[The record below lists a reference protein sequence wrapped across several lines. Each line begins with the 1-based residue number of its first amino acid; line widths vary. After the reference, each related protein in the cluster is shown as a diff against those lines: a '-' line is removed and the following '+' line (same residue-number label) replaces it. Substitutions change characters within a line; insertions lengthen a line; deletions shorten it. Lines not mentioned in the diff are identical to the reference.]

1 MGYNI
6 PKEYLDLSN
15 DFGFTTATE
24 EELTEPIVTDVRAA
38 TVEELKAKLLEVEK
52 MVMPLLVNLM
62 KDADTK
68 EYIRWPNR
76 KPVIEQQIQKILSV
90 TRS

>member
-24 EELTEPIVTDVRAA
+24 EEVTEPIVTDVRAA
-38 TVEELKAKLLEVEK
+38 TVEELKSKLLEVEK
-52 MVMPLLVNLM
+52 MVMPLQVNLM
-62 KDADTK
+62 KNPEK
-68 EYIRWPNR
+68 EYIKWPNR
-76 KPVIEQQIQKILSV
+76 VPVIEQQIQNILAI

>member
-1 MGYNI
+1 MGYTI

-24 EELTEPIVTDVRAA
+24 EEVTEPIVTDVRAA
-38 TVEELKAKLLEVEK
+38 TVEELKSKLLEVEK

-62 KDADTK
+62 KNPEK
-68 EYIRWPNR
+68 EYIKWPNR
-76 KPVIEQQIQKILSV
+76 VPVIEQQIQKILAI

>member
-24 EELTEPIVTDVRAA
+24 EEVSEPIVTDVRAA
-38 TVEELKAKLLEVEK
+38 TVDELKKKLLEVEK

-62 KDADTK
+62 KNPEK
-68 EYIRWPNR
+68 EYIKWPNR
-76 KPVIEQQIQKILSV
+76 KVPIESAISKILDI
-90 TRS
+90 TRK

>member
-15 DFGFTTATE
+15 DFGFTAATE
-24 EELTEPIVTDVRAA
+24 EELAEPLVSDVRAA
-38 TVEELKAKLLEVEK
+38 TVEELKSKLLEVEK
-52 MVMPLLVNLM
+52 MIMPLLVNLM
-62 KDADTK
+62 KNPEK
-68 EYIRWPNR
+68 EYIKWPNR
-76 KPVIEQQIQKILSV
+76 VPVIEQQIQKILAI

>member
-1 MGYNI
+1 MAYSI

-24 EELTEPIVTDVRAA
+24 EEVTDPIITDVKAA
-38 TVEELKAKLLEVEK
+38 TVEELRAKLLEVEK

-62 KDADTK
+62 KNPEK
-68 EYIRWPNR
+68 EYIKWPNR
-76 KPVIEQQIQKILSV
+76 VPVIEQQIQKILSI
-90 TRS
+90 TRNQ

>member
-1 MGYNI
+1 MSYNI

-15 DFGFTTATE
+15 DFGFTAATE

-38 TVEELKAKLLEVEK
+38 TVEELKMRLLEVEK
-52 MVMPLLVNLM
+52 LVMPLLVNLL
-62 KDADTK
+62 KNPEK
-68 EYIRWPNR
+68 EYIKWPNR
-76 KPVIEQQIQKILSV
+76 KPVIEAQIEKILQV

>member
-24 EELTEPIVTDVRAA
+24 EEVSEPIVTDVRAA
-38 TVEELKAKLLEVEK
+38 SVDELKNKLLEVEK

-62 KDADTK
+62 KNPEK
-68 EYIRWPNR
+68 VYLKWPNR
-76 KPVIEQQIQKILSV
+76 QIQIEEHIQKILSI

>member
-1 MGYNI
+1 MGYTI

-15 DFGFTTATE
+15 DFGFTAATE
-24 EELTEPIVTDVRAA
+24 EELTEPIVSDVRAA

-52 MVMPLLVNLM
+52 LVMPLLVNLM
-62 KDADTK
+62 KNPEK

-76 KPVIEQQIQKILSV
+76 VPVIEQQIQKILAV